1 MPDSVDSPAP
11 LKIATLP
18 MVKAS
23 TNIPNEFGLLSIA
36 TASTSS
42 PDVMAIVCQKDVDHL
57 RARADVAGSEAISNL
72 IASFVRYRAEGGREE
87 IGVMLVVCAPLSS
100 VLRQASGFRCA

>member
-36 TASTSS
+36 TAFTSS
-42 PDVMAIVCQKDVDHL
+42 PDAMAIVCQKL
-57 RARADVAGSEAISNL
+57 RQKRNSE
-72 IASFVRYRAEGGREE
+72 IAVKPIQCR
-87 IGVMLVVCAPLSS
+87 IAPL
-100 VLRQASGFRCA
+100 R